1 MKSYSYTKCLVDNM
15 ERIKPLILPRVFKG
29 TGARVLLDLNP
40 SSVTWLYDIKQVKYS
55 TPVSISVE
63 WG

>member
-1 MKSYSYTKCLVDNM
+1 M

-55 TPVSISVE
+55 MPVSISVE